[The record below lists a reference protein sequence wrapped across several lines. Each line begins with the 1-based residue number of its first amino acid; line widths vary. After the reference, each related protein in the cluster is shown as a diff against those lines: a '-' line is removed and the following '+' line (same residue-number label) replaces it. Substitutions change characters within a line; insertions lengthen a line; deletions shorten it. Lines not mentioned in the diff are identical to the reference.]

1 MTSETIDA
9 FRNECESD
17 LTTYT
22 NQFNDQ
28 KNEFG
33 FKVIF
38 TVVDKNPIG
47 LGYGL
52 KMTYKELTLQQAD
65 VLLPSMN
72 IPALK
77 LLTILNTFLE
87 TSKSNIYGCNNTNF

>member
-9 FRNECESD
+9 FWSECESD

-22 NQFNDQ
+22 NQFNNQ
-28 KNEFG
+28 MNEFG
-33 FKVIF
+33 FKVTF
-38 TVVDKNPIG
+38 TVVDKNPIR

-72 IPALK
+72 IPTK
-77 LLTILNTFLE
+77 ITNNIKYLLR
-87 TSKSNIYGCNNTNF
+87 NIQE